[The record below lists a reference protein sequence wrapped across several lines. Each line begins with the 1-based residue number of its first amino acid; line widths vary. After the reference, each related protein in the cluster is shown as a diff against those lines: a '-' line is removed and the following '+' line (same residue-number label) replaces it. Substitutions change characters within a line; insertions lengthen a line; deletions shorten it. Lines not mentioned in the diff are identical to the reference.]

1 MKEINTVSVGDLF
14 LRPSLDYVFS
24 ESELDFFF
32 RTQIVAL
39 LDSSESD
46 IKPIAEKYFEDYEGE
61 WYMETEKGNIYML
74 VIPSEI
80 KICSKTKEFLD
91 DLLDRNEYDISEI
104 MEDLCSGG
112 DDDDLEDYLSD
123 DE

>member
-1 MKEINTVSVGDLF
+1 MKEINTASVRDLF

-46 IKPIAEKYFEDYEGE
+46 IKLVATKYFEDYEGE
-61 WYMETEKGNIYML
+61 WYMETEKDNIYML
-74 VIPSEI
+74 VVPSEVSS
-80 KICSKTKEFLD
+80 CSKTKEFLD
-91 DLLDRNEYDISEI
+91 DLLDRNEWDISEI
-104 MEDLCSGG
+104 MNDLCSDG
-112 DDDDLEDYLSD
+112 DDDDLEDYLSE